1 MNAPLENPSLLT
13 DAQLRPYLDDV
24 RQWHGYVRFLGL
36 PTMIDN
42 PDTPIHELFVMPG
55 LCDSSLAPESDP
67 RQWPAAQSV
76 LDLLQKHRRL
86 IVLGDPG
93 SGKSTIVNWLAWL
106 LAGGQ
111 QANLP
116 AALVGALPMP
126 LVARELKLEKLR
138 HFDDLIDAFLGH
150 AVARHLPRER
160 AFESLAQ
167 GRAVLLIDGLD
178 EVSAAWRERLR
189 DVLREG
195 AAFYPQAHM
204 LATSRLIGY
213 DSAPLEDRPR
223 RVLDFSALKALE
235 SVSDANQSP
244 QIELLMRDSSALE
257 MVLPPAPGSDWRRQ
271 FVMPFDDPRITSF
284 AQRWY
289 SLRSFRDRASH
300 DAGQFVEAIQAD
312 SSIHALARLPQLL
325 TLMAL
330 IHRIGARLPDGRA
343 ILYAEISQAY
353 LRSIDSARGLAVAPN
368 ESPWQEKQ
376 RWLARVGFEMQCLR
390 AEAGGDKTAGDG
402 RELLATRQQVL
413 EWIRSAMAMSGYAH
427 EAESAP
433 EYLDW
438 VARRSG
444 LLLPRGN
451 DLFAFVHL
459 SFQEYFAALYIAEH
473 VADADWVI
481 AQRAHEEWPEHADR
495 RVTLQALQQWT
506 DTRLW
511 QEVLV
516 FLFESLSSS
525 QTPRHRDVVRLAR
538 WVFPEDEA
546 TLKKALAN
554 ATIDGE
560 RLHFDS
566 ERLAPVHN
574 RLLLLARLVLNPHSG
589 LDSDLRTQGWRVIWS
604 GLCEIEDLTGRSPK
618 VKSATDKDMSTVEQP
633 ILTLVTSREDGR
645 NWLWQTLEAA
655 KPDRLHMHGLKAPAL
670 SGFPVL
676 ESVKSISLMQPKQGD
691 HGFWPFA
698 DRLPHLKSLFWTRFD
713 EEADARSLEGLSG
726 LRLLLL
732 FANSIRNPEAL
743 GALKEL
749 DSLALMSSK
758 PVDLTAVDELEQ
770 LTSLLLLSDL
780 PLPPRLR
787 QREQAGL
794 LKVDRPSTRVPA
806 AESGPAEASGLQ

>member
-1 MNAPLENPSLLT
+1 MNAPLESPSLLT

-36 PTMIDN
+36 PTMVDN

-67 RQWPAAQSV
+67 QQWPAAQSV
-76 LDLLQKHRRL
+76 LDLLQQHRRL

-195 AAFYPQAHM
+195 AASYPQAHM

-213 DSAPLEDRPR
+213 DSAPLEDQPR
-223 RVLDFSALKALE
+223 RVLDFSAIKALE
-235 SVSDANQSP
+235 SGFEAKQGT
-244 QIELLMRDSSALE
+244 QLELLLRDSSALE
-257 MVLPPAPGSDWRRQ
+257 TVLPPAPGSDWRRH
-271 FVMPFDDPRITSF
+271 FVMPFDDARIASF

-289 SLRSFRDRASH
+289 SLRSFRDRASQ
-300 DAGQFVEAIQAD
+300 DAGQFVDAIQAD

-390 AEAGGDKTAGDG
+390 AEASDEKGTGDG
-402 RELLATRQQVL
+402 RELLASRQQVL
-413 EWIRSAMAMSGYAH
+413 EWIRQAMKVSGYSH
-427 EAESAP
+427 ETERAS

-444 LLLPRGN
+444 LLLPRGD

-473 VADADWVI
+473 VADADWVV
-481 AQRAHEEWPEHADR
+481 AQRPGEDWPKHADP
-495 RVTLQALQQWT
+495 RVTLQTLQQWAG
-506 DTRLW
+506 TRLW

-516 FLFESLSSS
+516 FIFESLAAR
-525 QTPRHRDVVRLAR
+525 PRDVARLAR

-546 TLKKALAN
+546 ALDKALAD

-560 RLHFDS
+560 RPHFDA
-566 ERLAPVHN
+566 ERLTPLHN
-574 RLLLLARLVLNPHSG
+574 RLCLLTRLVLNPHSG
-589 LDSDLRTQGWRVIWS
+589 LDSDRRSQGWLVIWR
-604 GLCEIEDLTGRSPK
+604 GLCDIEGLTNRSRQ
-618 VKSATDKDMSTVEQP
+618 VKSAGDQDMRSAEQR
-633 ILTLVTSREDGR
+633 ILMQVTSREDGR
-645 NWLWQTLEAA
+645 RWLWGALEAA
-655 KPDRLHMHGLKAPAL
+655 KPVELFMHSQKAQTY

-676 ESVKSISLMQPKQGD
+676 ESVRAMNLTQSGQGD
-691 HGFWPFA
+691 QGMGSLGIQ
-698 DRLPHLKSLFWTRFD
+698 LPHLRYLFWSRIKGD
-713 EEADARSLEGLSG
+713 LDASG
-726 LRLLLL
+726 LKGLDDLKYLFLLGGSIRHPDVLGSLTGLETLMLLTPEPVDLSALDGLTQLQQLLL
-732 FANSIRNPEAL
+732 F
-743 GALKEL
+743 
-749 DSLALMSSK
+749 
-758 PVDLTAVDELEQ
+758 
-770 LTSLLLLSDL
+770 SDRAS
-780 PLPPRLR
+780 PSLPPRL
-787 QREQAGL
+787 QLREQAGL
-794 LKVDRPSTRVPA
+794 LKVLRRSNQVPA
-806 AESGPAEASGLQ
+806 AKSDQA